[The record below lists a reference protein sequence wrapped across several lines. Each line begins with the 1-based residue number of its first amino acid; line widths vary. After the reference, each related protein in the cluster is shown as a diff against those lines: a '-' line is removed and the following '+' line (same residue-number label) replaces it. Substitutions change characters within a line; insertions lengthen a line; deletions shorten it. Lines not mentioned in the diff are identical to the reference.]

1 MLFANKEAI
10 MTVINTLNFI
20 AFDPL
25 ESKNSIVILGQNLNA
40 TIDEQIKFAANKD
53 FTHK

>member
-1 MLFANKEAI
+1 

-25 ESKNSIVILGQNLNA
+25 GSKNSIAIRGQNLIA
-40 TIDEQIKFAANKD
+40 TIDE
-53 FTHK
+53 